1 MSWSTELAMRLDVI
15 LFRLDMLARAARLPY
30 APQKVARFVGG
41 SHSTASLEGHVGF
54 NASER
59 V

>member
-15 LFRLDMLARAARLPY
+15 LFRLEMLARAARLPCG
-30 APQKVARFVGG
+30 PQKVANFVDA
-41 SHSTASLEGHVGF
+41 SHSAASVEGLYGF